1 MKSTIKAMFAA
12 VAVTGLLAGCATYDY
27 GYGYR
32 YDQPYYGY
40 SYDQPYYGYG
50 YGPSYYDYGAYPY
63 YYGAPSIGFDF
74 RYRNNDRRYRSD
86 RGNFDHRGRNFA
98 QHHDSGGRQHANAG
112 GARPSNART
121 HQPSRANTMAG
132 NRVPAAP
139 APQRASSGSRRAAQ
153 STMRAEQ

>member
-12 VAVTGLLAGCATYDY
+12 VAVTGLLGGCATYDY
-27 GYGYR
+27 GYA

-40 SYDQPYYGYG
+40 SYGQPYYGYG
-50 YGPSYYDYGAYPY
+50 YGPSYYDDGAYPY

-74 RYRNNDRRYRSD
+74 RYRNHDRRYRSD
-86 RGNFDHRGRNFA
+86 RGNFDHRDRHFA
-98 QHHDSGGRQHANAG
+98 QHRDSGGRQHANAG
-112 GARPSNART
+112 GTRPSHARP
-121 HQPSRANTMAG
+121 HPRANTMAR
-132 NRVPAAP
+132 NPVPVAP